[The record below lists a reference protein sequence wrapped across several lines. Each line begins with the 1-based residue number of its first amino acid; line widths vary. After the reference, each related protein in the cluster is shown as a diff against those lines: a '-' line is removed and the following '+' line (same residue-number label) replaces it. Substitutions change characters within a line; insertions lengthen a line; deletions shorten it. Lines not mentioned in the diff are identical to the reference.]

1 MSVIAKHLAGFI
13 KGDEAA
19 MRRVFVELDRHID
32 NVNAKLGSTGTRLQ
46 DNPTLALPQVQV
58 PPLAGFSVNV
68 VNGEQVVTLV
78 NPQDTN
84 PLSPQILIQRGSQNA
99 VRAAIFHQVQ
109 HALNV
114 NFDNN
119 SGVVD
124 IAINTPALRFNIKD
138 PAPTVFFWR
147 VRSSFDQINF
157 NGWQVFK
164 K

>member
-1 MSVIAKHLAGFI
+1 MSVIAKHLVGFI
-13 KGDEAA
+13 AGDPAA

-32 NVNAKLGSTGTRLQ
+32 HYNATLGTLGTRLQ
-46 DNPTLALPQVQV
+46 DNPSVAAPQVQI
-58 PPLAGFSVNV
+58 PPLVGFSVNV

-84 PLSPQILIQRGSQNA
+84 PISPQVLIQRGALNA
-99 VRAAIFHQVQ
+99 VRSTIFHQVQ

-124 IAINTPALRFNIKD
+124 IGINTPALRFNIKD

-147 VRSSFDQINF
+147 VRSSYDKVNF
-157 NGWQVFK
+157 NAWQVFK